1 MDNSWPYALLMG
13 VESLLLVWWG
23 SARRQKQFLYV
34 GAVALVL
41 NVVTQ
46 SIEPLLSVNRWIVF
60 GIAGVLLVSLA
71 VLVERRLEKLRE
83 FSADLQVRLEG
94 WE

>member
-1 MDNSWPYALLMG
+1 MG
-13 VESLLLVWWG
+13 AESLLLVWWG

-60 GIAGVLLVSLA
+60 GLAGLLLVSLA
-71 VLVERRLEKLRE
+71 VLVERRLEQIRE
-83 FSADLQVRLEG
+83 ISADLQMRLEG

>member
-1 MDNSWPYALLMG
+1 MG
-13 VESLLLVWWG
+13 AESLLLVWWG

-34 GAVALVL
+34 GAVSLVV
-41 NVVTQ
+41 NVITQ

-60 GIAGVLLVSLA
+60 GLAGLLLVGLA
-71 VLVERRLEKLRE
+71 ILVERKLEAIRS
-83 FSADLQVRLEG
+83 FSEDMRVRMEG